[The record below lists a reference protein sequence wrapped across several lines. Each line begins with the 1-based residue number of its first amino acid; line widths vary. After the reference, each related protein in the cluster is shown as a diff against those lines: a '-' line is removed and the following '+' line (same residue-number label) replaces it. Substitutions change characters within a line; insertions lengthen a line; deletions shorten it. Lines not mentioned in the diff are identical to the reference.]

1 MATKRGHRSN
11 GRGGNIISVGRGV
24 MAGLAGI
31 LVRFAVEE
39 DSRKLKESVETSHGQ
54 LCIKNRWKFHPQYET
69 FDPRDYVSRRFNYSR
84 NN

>member
-31 LVRFAVEE
+31 LVRFAVEG

-69 FDPRDYVSRRFNYSR
+69 FDLRVPPF
-84 NN
+84 